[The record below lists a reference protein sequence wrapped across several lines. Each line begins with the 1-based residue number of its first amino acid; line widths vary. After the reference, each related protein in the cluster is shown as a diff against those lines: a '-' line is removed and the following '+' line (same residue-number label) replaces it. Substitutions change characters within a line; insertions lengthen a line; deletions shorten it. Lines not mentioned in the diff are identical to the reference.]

1 MMCWPSERDQSE
13 VHWIKPQLVAQVR
26 YLTWTADGLLRQVVY
41 IGLRDDK
48 PPREIV
54 RERP

>member
-1 MMCWPSERDQSE
+1 MCWPSERDQSE